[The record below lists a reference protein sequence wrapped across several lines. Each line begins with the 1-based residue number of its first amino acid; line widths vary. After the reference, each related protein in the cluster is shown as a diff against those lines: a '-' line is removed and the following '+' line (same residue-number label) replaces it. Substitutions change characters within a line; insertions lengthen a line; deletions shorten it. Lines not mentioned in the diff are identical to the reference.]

1 MNKTTCFNRLIII
14 SLMFF
19 LFISF
24 TVSFAH
30 AKLNVVTSTTDLA
43 DIVRHIGGDKVTV
56 TSIARGNQDPH
67 HVEPKPSF
75 MLLLKRADLYFV
87 NGMDLEIGWS
97 PPLEQGS
104 RNPRIMRGGAGYVD
118 CSQGIPRIG
127 VPVGGACRSMGDV
140 HPHGNPHYLLDPQN
154 GIIVAG
160 TITDALVRTDPAN
173 RDYYNKNRD
182 AFIARVRQAQV
193 RWLQKLQPYRG
204 LKVIAYHDNWAHFA
218 RRFGINVVEFIEP
231 KPGIS
236 PSPAHVAKVIQTAKA
251 QDVRIIFREP
261 YFSANVPDLVARNT
275 GGKVIVIPHTVDAV
289 PGTGDYFKLFDYIT
303 DQLVEAARQTK

>member
-1 MNKTTCFNRLIII
+1 MSKNRYFNKIITI
-14 SLMFF
+14 AIA
-19 LFISF
+19 LFIFFSF
-24 TVSFAH
+24 STLAAY

-43 DIVRHIGGDKVTV
+43 DIAKHIGGDKITV

-75 MLLLKRADLYFV
+75 MLLLKRANLYFV

-104 RNPRIMRGGAGYVD
+104 RNPKIMKGGVGYVD
-118 CSQGIPRIG
+118 CSQGIPRVN
-127 VPVGGACRSMGDV
+127 VPVGGADRSMGDV
-140 HPHGNPHYLLDPQN
+140 HPHGNPHFLLDPQN

-173 RDYYNKNRD
+173 REYYIKNRD
-182 AFIARVRQAQV
+182 AFINRVKQAQI

-218 RRFGINVVEFIEP
+218 RRFGINIVEFIEP

-261 YFSANVPDLVARNT
+261 YFSANVPDLVAKNT
-275 GGKVIVIPHTVDAV
+275 DGKVIVIPHTVDAV

-303 DQLVEAARQTK
+303 DQLVEAARQAK